1 MSWLKCCVLSVS
13 RFLWRFVS
21 HFSFCL
27 VGTFFFPHNDR
38 FLQWAL
44 FFFTRIF
51 YKFIS
56 HTILPRMRAN
66 RKISSVVDRKSRGPS
81 GLRCRMVFSD
91 YRTSTWSAVVDRKSR
106 GSNWLRCRLVFN
118 AYRTCTLRAVVGPKS
133 RGAERAL
140 AQSVFQRLPCSV
152 RLPVKSHAGLAS
164 FGAAWRPALC
174 TPSCDDN
181 KQLRWLVT
189 LLIVFVL
196 SSDDE
201 SGSHSKFGR
210 MDEDNMQDKERF
222 AR

>member
-1 MSWLKCCVLSVS
+1 MYFRCHDFFGGSFLISLFALSVP
-13 RFLWRFVS
+13 FFS
-21 HFSFCL
+21 HTMTASCS
-27 VGTFFFPHNDR
+27 GP
-38 FLQWAL
+38 L

-118 AYRTCTLRAVVGPKS
+118 DYRTCTLRAVVGPKS

-181 KQLRWLVT
+181 KQLR
-189 LLIVFVL
+189 
-196 SSDDE
+196 
-201 SGSHSKFGR
+201 
-210 MDEDNMQDKERF
+210 
-222 AR
+222 